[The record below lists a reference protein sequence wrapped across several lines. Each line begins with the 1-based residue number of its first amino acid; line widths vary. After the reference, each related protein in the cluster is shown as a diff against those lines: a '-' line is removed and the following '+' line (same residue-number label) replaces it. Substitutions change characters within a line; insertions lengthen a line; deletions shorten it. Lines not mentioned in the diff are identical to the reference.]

1 MQGEVIDK
9 DKQIKEIANIN
20 QNLKEKIA
28 NLENI
33 QCEVNNKEANNANN
47 ILKEKIKSLEDL
59 ITNLHSHVIEKDNI
73 IKEVSFVNK
82 SLKEEINNL
91 DQSHKILSLQLNEK
105 EKLEKAYKVLS
116 EKNQINEDSLNA
128 FETQLREKE
137 LVIKDLTKVNR
148 IIKQKVIDLELNI
161 QNYISSLKEK
171 ENQLIE
177 LTNKNNSMTEKNN
190 LLDTVNK
197 TIQSQIDEKDC
208 SLEESLNIGLT
219 LRNKIITLEQGQ
231 KILHLQLSEKENSIN
246 ELVKSNKIL
255 KETLNSYEESIR
267 NVDIENEVIKT
278 RDSEML
284 NENKI
289 KIMSLDNKIVIL
301 TNELTENSITITSLT
316 KELENQNNKVLNL
329 NDEKKIL
336 ISSIEELK
344 EKLNLCK
351 KNLEEETKTKDMLIN
366 ESDIYKKREQRDEIT
381 IIEKQ
386 NEILEFNKKAIN
398 NENQIKTLSNFH
410 ENTKEELKIMKERNN
425 SLDLLCKNNDIV
437 IANLNNKI
445 NNLVNELKLTNQE
458 QKMSGDEIKKK
469 YIDEQQKNFEL
480 ENAKKQLMSREIEV
494 LNDHDKLKNVNSHLI
509 EIVTLY
515 NNSNITFS
523 NLLFSDEKNDEL
535 LEIFNNI
542 TQSFSILGDK
552 SVQNELKSLINEGYL
567 EFYNKVERSIDTM
580 IALESFKENSES
592 SIASLEK
599 TIEQILT
606 CLKNNEKVYQ
616 ERFKLNPL
624 QSIKDKSSIKGS
636 LITEIINYQH
646 SSLSNY
652 IEVLSNQIKES
663 SFKNNDNINEL
674 NSLKTENS
682 DLNNQIELLN
692 EDMAIYKENS
702 QNFLKKLYDVSKY
715 LVTVINKLG
724 IVPEKFIEIKN
735 DEIVLFEVIKNYL
748 PLIINEIANLRQ
760 KDEIDDENVCKILS
774 LTFKSASYTL
784 FMKENEFIWKDS
796 NLLVLNSN
804 SSGIKKHEE
813 FIEYN
818 IDKEIEVM
826 NELREILQTK
836 EDECL
841 ELTKHIE
848 NLQNS
853 DKNQYEEELER
864 ITNEFNDKLE
874 KMDNEKQLYLEEKI
888 KEMNDILSNNQTEFE
903 EEKENILKLEQ
914 EKHQKLFS
922 KQEEILK
929 SGFELEKSNFEKM
942 ILSKFEAEKLKIQ
955 ESFNEEIDKI
965 NNENLKIMTDM
976 ENSYRTIIKS
986 KDEEFKT
993 LNINFKTDFSTL
1005 KNQIAS
1011 KENELQ
1017 EMRSKYNNLVNS
1029 KSKDSSDLV
1038 RTQTKEIE
1046 SLTKKLKDCIEITIP
1061 NLQIDAKA
1069 KKELCEVLDADI
1081 KKSEKEK
1088 ILLKGQLLEC
1098 SNKNLLV
1105 EKELLKYR
1113 ENKESVEKHVKEI
1126 NDKLIECTNKNM
1138 ELVKELKAVKNRIS
1152 DLKNE
1157 SEMIIEEKDT
1167 ELNILRE
1174 EKEIF
1179 LSEKEK
1185 VEKIVKT
1192 ILFTISVFDDNK
1204 NFSKLKKNFS
1214 ENDLTSNKDK
1224 KSINSNDLNE
1234 DDAYSIYKDLEEI
1247 TRIIDNLHKRLNDLQ
1262 RFEIEKQEE
1271 KRIVENKLED
1281 LNKNADL
1288 KLKEYAEEIKK
1299 LKIANE
1305 EYSKKIIDAI
1315 QTKAPHL
1322 LVQNSLNSSNLK
1334 QSGEIIKMIDL
1345 FKNYNEELSKINQEL
1360 EAKMLKAIAKAQK
1373 YKDLYSKI
1381 MTSNSDTN
1389 PSNPCFY
1396 DPKKYIITLEKTY
1409 NNLRWFLLVYKKDDS
1424 KNLNSSDAVWVL
1436 STNLKEDMYQ
1446 KINDQSIDNI
1456 VRTNLLLN

>member
-1 MQGEVIDK
+1 
-9 DKQIKEIANIN
+9 
-20 QNLKEKIA
+20 
-28 NLENI
+28 
-33 QCEVNNKEANNANN
+33 
-47 ILKEKIKSLEDL
+47 
-59 ITNLHSHVIEKDNI
+59 
-73 IKEVSFVNK
+73 
-82 SLKEEINNL
+82 
-91 DQSHKILSLQLNEK
+91 
-105 EKLEKAYKVLS
+105 
-116 EKNQINEDSLNA
+116 
-128 FETQLREKE
+128 
-137 LVIKDLTKVNR
+137 
-148 IIKQKVIDLELNI
+148 
-161 QNYISSLKEK
+161 
-171 ENQLIE
+171 
-177 LTNKNNSMTEKNN
+177 
-190 LLDTVNK
+190 
-197 TIQSQIDEKDC
+197 
-208 SLEESLNIGLT
+208 
-219 LRNKIITLEQGQ
+219 
-231 KILHLQLSEKENSIN
+231 
-246 ELVKSNKIL
+246 
-255 KETLNSYEESIR
+255 
-267 NVDIENEVIKT
+267 
-278 RDSEML
+278 
-284 NENKI
+284 
-289 KIMSLDNKIVIL
+289 
-301 TNELTENSITITSLT
+301 
-316 KELENQNNKVLNL
+316 
-329 NDEKKIL
+329 
-336 ISSIEELK
+336 
-344 EKLNLCK
+344 
-351 KNLEEETKTKDMLIN
+351 
-366 ESDIYKKREQRDEIT
+366 
-381 IIEKQ
+381 
-386 NEILEFNKKAIN
+386 
-398 NENQIKTLSNFH
+398 
-410 ENTKEELKIMKERNN
+410 
-425 SLDLLCKNNDIV
+425 
-437 IANLNNKI
+437 
-445 NNLVNELKLTNQE
+445 
-458 QKMSGDEIKKK
+458 
-469 YIDEQQKNFEL
+469 
-480 ENAKKQLMSREIEV
+480 
-494 LNDHDKLKNVNSHLI
+494 
-509 EIVTLY
+509 
-515 NNSNITFS
+515 
-523 NLLFSDEKNDEL
+523 
-535 LEIFNNI
+535 
-542 TQSFSILGDK
+542 
-552 SVQNELKSLINEGYL
+552 
-567 EFYNKVERSIDTM
+567 
-580 IALESFKENSES
+580 
-592 SIASLEK
+592 
-599 TIEQILT
+599 
-606 CLKNNEKVYQ
+606 
-616 ERFKLNPL
+616 
-624 QSIKDKSSIKGS
+624 
-636 LITEIINYQH
+636 
-646 SSLSNY
+646 
-652 IEVLSNQIKES
+652 
-663 SFKNNDNINEL
+663 
-674 NSLKTENS
+674 
-682 DLNNQIELLN
+682 
-692 EDMAIYKENS
+692 
-702 QNFLKKLYDVSKY
+702 
-715 LVTVINKLG
+715 
-724 IVPEKFIEIKN
+724 
-735 DEIVLFEVIKNYL
+735 
-748 PLIINEIANLRQ
+748 
-760 KDEIDDENVCKILS
+760 
-774 LTFKSASYTL
+774 
-784 FMKENEFIWKDS
+784 
-796 NLLVLNSN
+796 
-804 SSGIKKHEE
+804 
-813 FIEYN
+813 
-818 IDKEIEVM
+818 
-826 NELREILQTK
+826 
-836 EDECL
+836 
-841 ELTKHIE
+841 
-848 NLQNS
+848 
-853 DKNQYEEELER
+853 
-864 ITNEFNDKLE
+864 
-874 KMDNEKQLYLEEKI
+874 
-888 KEMNDILSNNQTEFE
+888 
-903 EEKENILKLEQ
+903 
-914 EKHQKLFS
+914 
-922 KQEEILK
+922 
-929 SGFELEKSNFEKM
+929 M

-1061 NLQIDAKA
+1061 NLHIDAKA